1 MAGLFSNAVAKSVVK
16 KPKSSKPATI
26 WNVGDPEG
34 DAVGKAVHELKELGA
49 QEKAI
54 KAKKGLFS
62 TIVLKHAM
70 ENHVADFCALGIQ
83 PATPLKVRNSDGEE
97 VSYIVQDRGGQ
108 YDVKPEQVEI
118 LEQLLGEEAAQDL
131 LYSEVALG
139 FNRDVLAIPCVSKE
153 IEAALGRAITKLTK
167 AGTLTGEQADELIT
181 AKMKTSFKPGTLARA
196 ASIVGN
202 STTKLAQF
210 LDAMGSSCC
219 RYVKS

>member
-70 ENHVADFCALGIQ
+70 ENHIADFCALGVQ

-97 VSYIVQDRGGQ
+97 VSGT
-108 YDVKPEQVEI
+108 PEMPHRLWLRVSQIIPRLPELKKKI
-118 LEQLLGEEAAQDL
+118 ADLEK
-131 LYSEVALG
+131 
-139 FNRDVLAIPCVSKE
+139 R
-153 IEAALGRAITKLTK
+153 
-167 AGTLTGEQADELIT
+167 
-181 AKMKTSFKPGTLARA
+181 M
-196 ASIVGN
+196 
-202 STTKLAQF
+202 
-210 LDAMGSSCC
+210 DAFI
-219 RYVKS
+219 KK